1 MEHFQKIYR
10 QDVADGK
17 CPPCFLSEEQC
28 RRFDPLPEKEGKTH
42 RDPLMQSTAK
52 YVL

>member
-17 CPPCFLSEEQC
+17 CPSSFLSEWQH
-28 RRFDPLPEKEGKTH
+28 RRCYPLPEKEGKPIVT
-42 RDPLMQSTAK
+42 R
-52 YVL
+52 

>member
-17 CPPCFLSEEQC
+17 CPPSFLSEWH
-28 RRFDPLPEKEGKTH
+28 RRFDPLPEKEGKPIVT
-42 RDPLMQSTAK
+42 R
-52 YVL
+52 

>member
-17 CPPCFLSEEQC
+17 CPSSFPSERQR
-28 RRFDPLPEKEGKTH
+28 RRFDPLPDKEGKPIVT
-42 RDPLMQSTAK
+42 R
-52 YVL
+52 